1 MCGIFS
7 RVGIRSLDRGCR
19 SVADAARPAGQYNYV
34 SCRIGYAFFDEARYF
49 DGRLLSALV
58 LVYAFGEIWEFI
70 VSFFGIRRHKVSWGA
85 VFLIAVG
92 TFIGAVIGTGFFPVL
107 GSVLGGAVG
116 SYIVAF
122 GYEFMRTRNKENA
135 FALAWKAAQT
145 QFVAMLG
152 KIVASFAMALL
163 LFKQIFLNN

>member
-1 MCGIFS
+1 MEFLVEWAFGALIVV
-7 RVGIRSLDRGCR
+7 VGPLLTLLDLPGNTIML
-19 SVADAARPAGQYNYV
+19 AAG
-34 SCRIGYAFFDEARYF
+34 IGYAFFDEARYF

-92 TFIGAVIGTGFFPVL
+92 TCFFPVL

>member
-1 MCGIFS
+1 MGCGIS
-7 RVGIRSLDRGCR
+7 DC
-19 SVADAARPAGQYNYV
+19 
-34 SCRIGYAFFDEARYF
+34 CRYF
-49 DGRLLSALV
+49 YRRCHRHRL
-58 LVYAFGEIWEFI
+58 
-70 VSFFGIRRHKVSWGA
+70 
-85 VFLIAVG
+85 
-92 TFIGAVIGTGFFPVL
+92 FPVL

-163 LFKQIFLNN
+163 LLSRFFE

>member
-34 SCRIGYAFFDEARYF
+34 SCRH
-49 DGRLLSALV
+49 RLCFLSALV

>member
-1 MCGIFS
+1 MEFFVEWAFGALII
-7 RVGIRSLDRGCR
+7 VLGPLLTLLDLPGNT
-19 SVADAARPAGQYNYV
+19 VMLAAG
-34 SCRIGYAFFDEARYF
+34 IGYAFFDEARYF

-107 GSVLGGAVG
+107 GSVLGGAIG
-116 SYIVAF
+116 SYLVAF
-122 GYEFMRTRNKENA
+122 VYEYLRTRSKNNA
-135 FALAWKAAQT
+135 FELAWKAAKT

-163 LFKQIFLNN
+163 LLKQIFLNN

>member
-1 MCGIFS
+1 MEFLVEWAFGALIVV
-7 RVGIRSLDRGCR
+7 VGPLLTLLDLPGNTIML
-19 SVADAARPAGQYNYV
+19 A
-34 SCRIGYAFFDEARYF
+34 
-49 DGRLLSALV
+49 LLSALV

>member
-1 MCGIFS
+1 MEFLVEWAFGALIVV
-7 RVGIRSLDRGCR
+7 VGPLLTLLDLPGNTIML
-19 SVADAARPAGQYNYV
+19 AAG
-34 SCRIGYAFFDEARYF
+34 IGYAFFDEARYF

-85 VFLIAVG
+85 VFLIAV
-92 TFIGAVIGTGFFPVL
+92 GTGFFPVL

>member
-1 MCGIFS
+1 MLFLMKPDTLMDVFYRRWCWFMLLVRYGNLSYRFLEFGGI
-7 RVGIRSLDRGCR
+7 
-19 SVADAARPAGQYNYV
+19 
-34 SCRIGYAFFDEARYF
+34 
-49 DGRLLSALV
+49 
-58 LVYAFGEIWEFI
+58 
-70 VSFFGIRRHKVSWGA
+70 KVSWGA

>member
-1 MCGIFS
+1 MEFLVEWAFGALIVV
-7 RVGIRSLDRGCR
+7 VGPLLTLLDLPGNTIML
-19 SVADAARPAGQYNYV
+19 AAG
-34 SCRIGYAFFDEARYF
+34 IGYAFFDEARYF

-92 TFIGAVIGTGFFPVL
+92 TFIGAVLGTGFFPVL
-107 GSVLGGAVG
+107 GSVLGGA
-116 SYIVAF
+116 AF

>member
-1 MCGIFS
+1 
-7 RVGIRSLDRGCR
+7 
-19 SVADAARPAGQYNYV
+19 
-34 SCRIGYAFFDEARYF
+34 
-49 DGRLLSALV
+49 V

-92 TFIGAVIGTGFFPVL
+92 TFLGAVIGTGFFPVL

>member
-1 MCGIFS
+1 MEFLVEWAFGALIVV
-7 RVGIRSLDRGCR
+7 VGPLLTLLYLPGNTIML
-19 SVADAARPAGQYNYV
+19 AAG
-34 SCRIGYAFFDEARYF
+34 IGYAFFDEARYF

>member
-1 MCGIFS
+1 MEFLVEWAFGALIVV
-7 RVGIRSLDRGCR
+7 VGPLLTLLDLPGNTIML
-19 SVADAARPAGQYNYV
+19 AAG
-34 SCRIGYAFFDEARYF
+34 IGYAFFDEARYF

-107 GSVLGGAVG
+107 GSVLGDAVG

>member
-1 MCGIFS
+1 MGIWSFDN
-7 RVGIRSLDRGCR
+7 RFRAL
-19 SVADAARPAGQYNYV
+19 ADPARPAGQHSYV
-34 SCRIGYAFFDEARYF
+34 SCRHRLCFFDEARYF

-107 GSVLGGAVG
+107 GSVLGGAIG
-116 SYIVAF
+116 SYLVAF
-122 GYEFMRTRNKENA
+122 GYEYLRTRSKNNA
-135 FALAWKAAQT
+135 FELAWKAAKT

-163 LFKQIFLNN
+163 LLKQIFLNN